1 MHECLFC
8 QGRPSCGGTCVG
20 VWVRDNLLVPCG
32 CGLLFAFRKTSTEL
46 YSSSLLPHSG
56 SDLQTL
62 FKADKAIQ
70 KVLHYTLQQGGMVK
84 YVAGKDDPTNEQRGK
99 KLRKVVATGGGES
112 GGGKVGTSLL
122 DWEIRGVVE
131 ATLPSVR

>member
-1 MHECLFC
+1 MNACFVKE
-8 QGRPSCGGTCVG
+8 GRPVVAHVLVCGYVATCWYRVD
-20 VWVRDNLLVPCG
+20 VAC
-32 CGLLFAFRKTSTEL
+32 CLLFGRPPL
-46 YSSSLLPHSG
+46 NCIHSSLLPHSG

>member
-1 MHECLFC
+1 MCFFFM
-8 QGRPSCGGTCVG
+8 
-20 VWVRDNLLVPCG
+20 PC
-32 CGLLFAFRKTSTEL
+32 
-46 YSSSLLPHSG
+46 HSG

-131 ATLPSVR
+131 ATLPSVRR

>member
-8 QGRPSCGGTCVG
+8 QGRPSCGGACVG
-20 VWVRDNLLVPCG
+20 VWVRGNLLVPCG

>member
-1 MHECLFC
+1 M
-8 QGRPSCGGTCVG
+8 
-20 VWVRDNLLVPCG
+20 LL
-32 CGLLFAFRKTSTEL
+32 L
-46 YSSSLLPHSG
+46 YAHHSG

-62 FKADKAIQ
+62 FKADKDIQ

-131 ATLPSVR
+131 ATLPSVRR

>member
-1 MHECLFC
+1 MNACFVKE
-8 QGRPSCGGTCVG
+8 GRPVVAHVLVCGYVATCGYRVD
-20 VWVRDNLLVPCG
+20 VACCLL
-32 CGLLFAFRKTSTEL
+32 FRKTSTEL
-46 YSSSLLPHSG
+46 YSSFFMPHSG